1 MIGRILEIGTAGKY
15 LKLFR
20 GFCIVE
26 EKGVEI
32 GRIALDDLESVL
44 LHSPDG
50 VISNQLLAEFAN
62 RNIPVVFC
70 NEKHMPI
77 GIYWGLNGHYQGSRR
92 LNLQVK
98 LSEPKRKQ
106 VWRQIIKAKI
116 YNQAMV
122 LKAAKTDYKD
132 LEYFSKNVKSGDS
145 DNREGLAAQ
154 AYWPRLF
161 GNEFRRNPE
170 LDGLNAFLNY
180 GYAILR
186 ACVTRAIVT
195 IGLHPA
201 FSMFHHNAEDP
212 TPLANDFMEPWRPL
226 VDIAVYKL
234 FLMEK
239 SELTPEVKRNLA
251 KVLEWDL
258 CLEDGRSPLRLCI
271 QRMCNSFIDI
281 CEGEKG
287 LLSMASL
294 PPIEEI
300 QEEWSED
307 CED

>member
-32 GRIALDDLESVL
+32 GRIALDDLESVM

-50 VISNQLLAEFAN
+50 VVSNQLLAEFAN
-62 RNIPVVFC
+62 RNIPVIFC

-77 GIYWGLNGHYQGSRR
+77 GIYWGLYGHYQGSRR
-92 LNLQVK
+92 LNLQVR

-106 VWRQIIKAKI
+106 IWQQIIKSKI
-116 YNQAMV
+116 FNQAMV
-122 LKAAKTDYKD
+122 LKAAKADYMD
-132 LEYFSKNVKSGDS
+132 LEYFSRTVKSGDS

-161 GNEFRRNPE
+161 GSDFRRNPE
-170 LDGLNAFLNY
+170 LDGLNGFLNY
-180 GYAILR
+180 GYAVLR
-186 ACVTRAIVT
+186 ASVTRAIVAV
-195 IGLHPA
+195 GLHPA

-234 FLMEK
+234 YLTEK
-239 SELTPEVKRNLA
+239 SELTPEVKRNLT

-258 CLEDGRSPLRLCI
+258 CFKEERSPLRLCI
-271 QRMCNSFIDI
+271 QRMCNSFVDI
-281 CEGEKG
+281 CEGEANT
-287 LLSMASL
+287 LSLASL

-307 CED
+307 CEG

>member
-1 MIGRILEIGTAGKY
+1 MIGRILEISSAGKY

-20 GFCIVE
+20 GFCIIE

-32 GRIALDDLESVL
+32 GRVALDDLESVL

-50 VISNQLLAEFAN
+50 VVSNQLLAEFAS
-62 RNIPVVFC
+62 RNIPMIFC

-92 LNLQVK
+92 LNLQAE
-98 LSEPKRKQ
+98 LSIPKRKQ
-106 VWRQIIKAKI
+106 IWQQIVKAKI
-116 YNQAMV
+116 NNQATV
-122 LKAAKTDYKD
+122 LKAAKLDYLD
-132 LEYFSKNVKSGDS
+132 LDHYAKNVKSGDS

-154 AYWPRLF
+154 TYWPRLL
-161 GNEFRRNPE
+161 GTNFRRDPE
-170 LDGLNAFLNY
+170 RDDLNAFLNY

-186 ACVTRAIVT
+186 ASVTRAIVAV
-195 IGLHPA
+195 GLHPA
-201 FSMFHHNAEDP
+201 FSLFHHNAEDP
-212 TPLANDFMEPWRPL
+212 TPLANDLMEPWRPV

-234 FLMEK
+234 YLTEK
-239 SELTPEVKRNLA
+239 KELTPNVKKSLT

-258 CLEDGRSPLRLCI
+258 CLNNERSPLRLCI
-271 QRMCNSFIDI
+271 QKMCNSFVNV
-281 CEGEKG
+281 CEGEKN
-287 LLSMASL
+287 LLTLAEL